1 MNNEEQLDLER
12 LLPGLEPPP
21 PPAGLRA
28 RALAAACERLAAEP
42 APDLWSKIWNNRAL
56 RLAWAGAVALLLVGH
71 VLVSRDP
78 GSGFTPNPP
87 VMAETQRDEQFIEIL
102 RQVQINVDAHPSIGL
117 FAGAAD
123 LNQIENGG
131 NPS

>member
-1 MNNEEQLDLER
+1 MKYEEQLDLEL

-28 RALAAACERLAAEP
+28 RAVAAARDSMTAAP
-42 APDLWSKIWNNRAL
+42 APDRWSRIWNSRAL
-56 RLAWAGAVALLLVGH
+56 RLAWAGAVALLVAGH
-71 VLVSRDP
+71 VLVGRDP

-102 RQVQINVDAHPSIGL
+102 RQVQINADAHPSIGL
-117 FAGAAD
+117 FVGAAD
-123 LNQIENGG
+123 LHQIENGG